1 MALNLALQIS
11 TVEECGGIMIEDV
24 TGFYNATS
32 NPDGWGGGMTLS
44 DLISATNLFLQIRVF
59 NFMNDEYYDTPIVIT
74 MAPGIAGQS
83 YTSAD
88 SWEGFQVLI
97 TADEI
102 YLALV
107 NAITSSGLT
116 LPDELDESWTTI
128 EDTVYEVS
136 ISAQDITSPPNGA
149 IPWQVVGEC
158 FYGSTCNTEKCV
170 NKLFSSIDVECEDCD
185 DADLD
190 KALLAK
196 SLLENLKSMIT
207 CHL

>member
-32 NPDGWGGGMTLS
+32 NPDGWGGGMNLS

-102 YLALV
+102 YLA
-107 NAITSSGLT
+107 